1 MIRKFNDWIA
11 VKITKSMAT
20 MWCVY
25 VFLGWSL
32 IPVVWPEAQSIV
44 FYVSGG
50 IIQLVS
56 LSLIM
61 VGQNVIGQATKKQ
74 AKETHDTVLETHD
87 RVIENHDRVIENHE
101 IVIQEITVV
110 KEDLALAREERDEL
124 EALLTEKQM
133 NITMDLKKHGA

>member
-1 MIRKFNDWIA
+1 MIRKFNDWLA

-20 MWCVY
+20 MWCAY

-50 IIQLVS
+50 IIQLVA

-61 VGQNVIGQATKKQ
+61 VGQNVIGQATEKQ
-74 AKETHDTVLETHD
+74 AKETHDTVLET
-87 RVIENHDRVIENHE
+87 HDRVIENHE

-124 EALLTEKQM
+124 EALLTEQQM
-133 NITMDLKKHGA
+133 NITIDLKKHGA

>member
-87 RVIENHDRVIENHE
+87 RVIENHE